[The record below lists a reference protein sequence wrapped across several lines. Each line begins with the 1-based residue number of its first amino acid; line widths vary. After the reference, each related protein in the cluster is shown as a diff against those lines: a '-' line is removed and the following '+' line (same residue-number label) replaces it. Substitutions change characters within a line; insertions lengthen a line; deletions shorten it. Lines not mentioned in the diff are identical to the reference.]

1 MNSYRTLVDTEA
13 LARHLDDPRWRIFDC
28 RHDLAQPALGAKQY
42 LEGHVPGALFLHLD
56 TDLSGPKNGTNG
68 RHPLPDPQVFIALLG
83 RAGLKRE
90 HQVVAYDAGNGT
102 MAARLWWMLRW
113 VGHENVAVLDGGFA
127 KWVKEGREVTRAL
140 PEYQPA
146 KYDGVPTAANVDA
159 AYVAA
164 HLGAGDT
171 MILDARAPAR
181 FRGEAEPID
190 PVAGRIPGARNRFC
204 TENLGTNGLF
214 KRAEDLRREYGA
226 LLGDRTPHEVV
237 HYCGSGVAAC
247 HNALSM
253 EIAGF
258 PGSRVYAGS
267 WSEWISDPRRP
278 QEKG

>member
-1 MNSYRTLVDTEA
+1 MRTLGAAGVDSN
-13 LARHLDDPRWRIFDC
+13 
-28 RHDLAQPALGAKQY
+28 K
-42 LEGHVPGALFLHLD
+42 
-56 TDLSGPKNGTNG
+56 
-68 RHPLPDPQVFIALLG
+68 
-83 RAGLKRE
+83 
-90 HQVVAYDAGNGT
+90 QVVAYDDKMGVY
-102 MAARLWWMLRW
+102 AARLWWMLRW
-113 VGHENVAVLDGGFA
+113 LGHENVAVLDGGFA
-127 KWVKEGREVTRAL
+127 KGVKEGREVTRAL

>member
-1 MNSYRTLVDTEA
+1 LNSYRTLVDTEA
-13 LARHLDDPRWRIFDC
+13 LARHLDDPRWRTFDC
-28 RHDLAQPALGAKQY
+28 RHDLAQPALGAKQH

-56 TDLSGPKNGTNG
+56 TDLSGPKNGSNG

-83 RAGLKRE
+83 RAGLTRG
-90 HQVVAYDAGNGT
+90 HQVIAYDAGNGT
-102 MAARLWWMLRW
+102 MAARLWWMLNW
-113 VGHENVAVLDGGFA
+113 VGHESAAVLDGGFA

-171 MILDARAPAR
+171 MLLDARAPAR

-214 KRAEDLRREYGA
+214 KRAEDLRREYGV

>member
-1 MNSYRTLVDTEA
+1 MTRSTLASTGD
-13 LARHLDDPRWRIFDC
+13 LAAHLTDPQWRVFDC
-28 RHDLAQPALGAKQY
+28 RHDLAEPALGAKQY
-42 LEGHVPGALFLHLD
+42 LEGHIPGALFLHLD
-56 TDLSGPKNGTNG
+56 TDLSGPRNGTNG
-68 RHPLPDPQVFIALLG
+68 RHPLPDPQTFISLLG
-83 RAGLKRE
+83 RKGLKRE

-113 VGHENVAVLDGGFA
+113 AGHEYVAVLDGGYA

-140 PEYQPA
+140 PQYPPSAYAGAPA
-146 KYDGVPTAANVDA
+146 AANVDA
-159 AYVAA
+159 AYVEA
-164 HLGAGDT
+164 HLGASDT
-171 MILDARAPAR
+171 MLLDARAPAR

-204 TENLGTNGLF
+204 NENLGADGLF
-214 KRAEDLRREYGA
+214 KRAADLRKEFGA
-226 LLGDRTPHEVV
+226 LLGDRTPQEVV

-267 WSEWISDPRRP
+267 WSEWIADPRRP